1 MPRNSRFSAKFQG
14 LAVPLAGLA
23 LIGGGLPSSAWA
35 APPSGWIEPPPA
47 VVISATQRT
56 QTDLEILQAAI
67 EAYRG
72 QHFFKYPE
80 ASSLPELVRLL
91 SARRLL
97 PTGYKPSFTVAEF
110 RADRKGYKISAQTE
124 GEVLTIETPERFD
137 PFWSF
142 LW

>member
-1 MPRNSRFSAKFQG
+1 MPRKRRFLPNIQR

-23 LIGGGLPSSAWA
+23 LIGGGLPPGAWA

-47 VVISATQRT
+47 VVISTTMRA

-72 QHFFKYPE
+72 QHFFRYPE
-80 ASSLPELVRLL
+80 ASSLSDLVRLL
-91 SARRLL
+91 HARRLL

-110 RADRKGYKISAQTE
+110 RADRKGYKISAQAD